1 MDSKRLFVGLKIST
15 KLDREL
21 DSPAPGTEGFRRPE
35 HANYLQTVDRGED
48 KLIGRYVEDGISAAE
63 IENVSREIS
72 NNLKDIIPGH
82 RVQENSLQIYAL
94 DESFPSVFPGSP
106 DKIG

>member
-1 MDSKRLFVGLKIST
+1 MNSKRLFVGVKISR

-21 DSPAPGTEGFRRPE
+21 DNPAPGTEGYRGPD
-35 HANYLQTVDRGED
+35 HVNYLQTIDRGED
-48 KLIGRYVEDGISAAE
+48 KFIGRYVEDGISAAE

-82 RVQENSLQIYAL
+82 RVQENSLHIYAL
-94 DESFPSVFPGSP
+94 DESFLVSPPPSN
-106 DKIG
+106 KIG

>member
-21 DSPAPGTEGFRRPE
+21 DNPATGTEGFRKPE
-35 HANYLQTVDRGED
+35 HKNYLQTVDRGED

-63 IENVSREIS
+63 IENISREIS
-72 NNLKDIIPGH
+72 NNLKDIIPGP
-82 RVQENSLQIYAL
+82 RVQENSLHIYAL
-94 DESFPSVFPGSP
+94 DETGLSVSPGSSH
-106 DKIG
+106 